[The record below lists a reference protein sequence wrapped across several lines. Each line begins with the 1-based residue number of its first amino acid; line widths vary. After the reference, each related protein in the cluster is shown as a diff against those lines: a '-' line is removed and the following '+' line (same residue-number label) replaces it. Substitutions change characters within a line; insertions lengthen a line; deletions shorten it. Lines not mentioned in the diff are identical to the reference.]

1 AFCCTTCVPMLIP
14 RERRNERPLAIY
26 PPCSYSFILSCCSSM
41 PTFVARLLFSLALL
55 INACWVK

>member
-1 AFCCTTCVPMLIP
+1 MLIP